1 MNEPQRVVLV
11 SGASRGIGAAAARGL
26 GRPGTHVVVN
36 YRNNAEAAKD
46 VVRAIESAGG
56 SAEPAQC
63 DVCDENQVT
72 GLVDLVRR
80 EHGRVDV
87 LVCNANTVHPPFER
101 ITTIPWSRF
110 AGKVTGELAG
120 AFFLTQQV
128 LPLMRAQRAGRIV
141 YVSSIDADMVGVDAA
156 HSVAKGALN
165 IFSRHIASEAAQF
178 GITVNTV
185 APGGVS
191 TDANAEFMTD
201 DVRHFLSKRSVF
213 NRVLEP
219 DDLGR
224 LIALVADGGFGA
236 ATGQIIRADGGLDV
250 LGQRM
255 R

>member
-1 MNEPQRVVLV
+1 MSEPQRIVLV

-26 GRPGTHVVVN
+26 GGRGTHVVVN
-36 YRNNAEAAKD
+36 YRSNAEAAKD

-63 DVCDENQVT
+63 DVCDEKEVT
-72 GLVDLVRR
+72 RLVEDIRH
-80 EHGRVDV
+80 EHGRIDV

-101 ITTIPWSRF
+101 IATIPWEKF
-110 AGKVTGELAG
+110 ARKIVGELAG
-120 AFFLTQQV
+120 AFFLTQRV
-128 LPLMRAQRAGRIV
+128 LPLMRARRAGRIV
-141 YVSSIDADMVGVDAA
+141 YVSSVDADMVGVDAA
-156 HSVAKGALN
+156 HSTAKGALN
-165 IFSRHIASEAAQF
+165 IFSRHVASEAAQF
-178 GITVNTV
+178 GVTVNTV

-201 DVRHFLSKRSVF
+201 DVRHYLSKRSVF

-224 LIALVADGGFGA
+224 LIALVADSGFGA
-236 ATGQIIRADGGLDV
+236 ATGQVIRADGGLDV

>member
-1 MNEPQRVVLV
+1 MGEPQRVVLV
-11 SGASRGIGAAAARGL
+11 SGASRGIGAAAARAL
-26 GRPGTHVVVN
+26 GRRGTHVVVN
-36 YRNNAEAAKD
+36 YRTNDEAAKD
-46 VVRAIESAGG
+46 VVRAIEAAGG
-56 SAEPAQC
+56 SAEPARC
-63 DVCDENQVT
+63 DVCDEQQVT
-72 GLVDLVRR
+72 ALVDAIRR
-80 EHGRVDV
+80 DHGHVDV

-101 ITTIPWSRF
+101 VATIPWEKF
-110 AGKVTGELAG
+110 ARKITGELAG

-128 LPLMRAQRAGRIV
+128 LPLMRARRAGRIV
-141 YVSSIDADMVGVDAA
+141 YVSSVDADMVGVDAA

-165 IFSRHIASEAAQF
+165 IFSRHIASEAAQY
-178 GITVNTV
+178 GVTVNAV
-185 APGGVS
+185 APGGVH

-201 DVRHFLSKRSVF
+201 DVQHYLSKRSVF